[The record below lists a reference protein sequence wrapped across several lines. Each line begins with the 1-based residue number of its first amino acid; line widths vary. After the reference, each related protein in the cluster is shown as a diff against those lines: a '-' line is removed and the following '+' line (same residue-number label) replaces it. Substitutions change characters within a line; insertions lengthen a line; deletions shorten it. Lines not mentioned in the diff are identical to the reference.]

1 MQLASLLKREAS
13 GAPLWAWL
21 LGLLPWIWIIPFN
34 QYFWDDWYT
43 ADLKGWEEQ
52 LARWDG
58 GGKHYLTPLTYFL
71 LLPVGAWIFH
81 IFMVGFSL
89 IGALSFHEILAK
101 TRMLPGE
108 VARWSGPFFLA
119 MPVFHARFAAAVLEY
134 GLGLTAALTAWALL
148 LRPPSVRRWLASF
161 LLLAYAIGTPSL
173 AIIFPLIWLHS
184 AWLPGVSC
192 RSNGFRLAVRN
203 LHVLL
208 IPVFYV
214 FVFQSL
220 LNTRSRYGVV
230 AGGIFAFGRGLLVL
244 ITMIA
249 VLAWLTRHFE
259 DHRRRSWYKVS
270 LAASFTY
277 FGLFPYFAVGYN
289 PLAHLLPWRM
299 ADGQLDAAY
308 AKLPVILSLLV
319 VTGFGAFSLAGGLKR
334 RSELLSA
341 VPSAVAVVGLSLS
354 AVLLGPMGWESRHWI
369 VSWPALVLVV
379 LTLIATAHHQ
389 VTKPLLA
396 FVFCVLLAS
405 SLLISSEYLVDSLK
419 QKELIRAVHD
429 DLRTSAQPV
438 NETSEVVAVVIDASM
453 FNRVLD
459 ARFRGYASY
468 EWKALIARGLDLS
481 VKDLRVIN
489 KADVEGGVCDESYRA
504 ILIHPEVENTRVNA
518 LINWR
523 VRVKLNAE
531 QLLVCSIDE
540 SDGWGGSPSEW

>member
-13 GAPLWAWL
+13 GAPIWAWL
-21 LGLLPWIWIIPFN
+21 LGLLPWIWIVPFN

-43 ADLKGWEEQ
+43 ADLRGWEEQ

-71 LLPVGAWIFH
+71 LLPIGAWIFH

-108 VARWSGPFFLA
+108 VAQWSGPFFLA

-148 LRPPSVRRWLASF
+148 LRPPSMRRWVTSF
-161 LLLAYAIGTPSL
+161 LLLAYAIGVPSL
-173 AIIFPLIWLHS
+173 AIMFPLIWLHS
-184 AWLPGVSC
+184 AWLPGVCC
-192 RSNGFRLAVRN
+192 RSKGLRLAVRN

-208 IPVFYV
+208 IPVLYV

-220 LNTRSRYGVV
+220 LNTRSRYGV
-230 AGGIFAFGRGLLVL
+230 ALGGIFAFGRGLLAVV
-244 ITMIA
+244 IMIA
-249 VLAWLTRHFE
+249 ALAWLTRHLE
-259 DHRRRSWYKVS
+259 DHRRRSWRRVS
-270 LAASFTY
+270 LSSCLAY

-299 ADGQLDAAY
+299 ADEYLDVAY
-308 AKLPVILSLLV
+308 AKLPLILSLLL
-319 VTGFGAFSLAGGLKR
+319 VTGFGAFSLAGGLR
-334 RSELLSA
+334 RTSELLSA
-341 VPSAVAVVGLSLS
+341 VPAVVAVVGFSLS
-354 AVLLGPMGWESRHWI
+354 AVLLGPMSWESRHWI
-369 VSWPALVLVV
+369 VSWPALVLVL

-389 VTKPLLA
+389 VTKPLIA
-396 FVFCVLLAS
+396 FAFCVLLAS

-429 DLRTSAQPV
+429 DLGASARPV
-438 NETSEVVAVVIDASM
+438 DETSEVVAVVVDASM
-453 FNRVLD
+453 FNPGLN
-459 ARFRGYASY
+459 ARLRGYASY

-489 KADVEGGVCDESYRA
+489 KDDVESGVCNESYRA
-504 ILIHPEVENTRVNA
+504 ILIYPQVENTRVNA
-518 LINWR
+518 LFNWR

-531 QLLVCSIDE
+531 PLLVCSIDE